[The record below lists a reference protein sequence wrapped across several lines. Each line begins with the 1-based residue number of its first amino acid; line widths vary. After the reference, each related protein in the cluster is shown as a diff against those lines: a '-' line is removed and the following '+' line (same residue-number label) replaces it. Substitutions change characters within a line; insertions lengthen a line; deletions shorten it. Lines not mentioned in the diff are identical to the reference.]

1 MTAIFQLPEPF
12 IQLFPDGSQG
22 PFHFILCR
30 DIMTG
35 RINRHMFSFGNDFSG
50 QHIHFGQ
57 SVNFITEHFN
67 ADNGII
73 ERRRKDFD
81 GITMNAECPPFQAH
95 IIARILDIDQLM
107 QDFFL
112 GLFLTEAQ
120 RNDEFAVIFRVAQ
133 AIDAGHGCNDND
145 VAPFKEAHRSRMA
158 QFIDFIVDRRV
169 FFNICIG
176 RSNIR
181 FRLIVIIV
189 TDKVSHFVI
198 REERLEFTA
207 KLGSQCLVVGN
218 DQRRFLHGFNDLGHG
233 ERLAR
238 PRGPEQDLRPLTGLY
253 PFSQ

>member
-1 MTAIFQLPEPF
+1 MAFVDYRKEILGEVVHQGKRRFPRLPSRKVPGIVFDAAAVPQLLHHLQVVIGPLFQPLGFQEMTAIFQLPEPF
-12 IQLFPDGSQG
+12 IQLFPDSSQG

-35 RINRHMFSFGNDFSG
+35 RINRHVFSFGNDFSG

-67 ADNGII
+67 TDDRII

-120 RNDEFAVIFRVAQ
+120 RNDEFAVIFR
-133 AIDAGHGCNDND
+133 GHPG
-145 VAPFKEAHRSRMA
+145 HRCRTRM
-158 QFIDFIVDRRV
+158 
-169 FFNICIG
+169 
-176 RSNIR
+176 
-181 FRLIVIIV
+181 
-189 TDKVSHFVI
+189 
-198 REERLEFTA
+198 
-207 KLGSQCLVVGN
+207 
-218 DQRRFLHGFNDLGHG
+218 QR
-233 ERLAR
+233 
-238 PRGPEQDLRPLTGLY
+238 
-253 PFSQ
+253 